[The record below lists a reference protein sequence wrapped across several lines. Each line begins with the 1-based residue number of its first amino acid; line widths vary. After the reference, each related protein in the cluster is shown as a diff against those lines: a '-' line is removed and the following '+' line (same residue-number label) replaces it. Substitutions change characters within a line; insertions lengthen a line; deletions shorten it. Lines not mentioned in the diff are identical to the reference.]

1 MFHMDPSLSETME
14 PSQSPQ
20 TAAVIA
26 PQAGNLPWWNDRRL
40 LGFAGSCLLLTL
52 AFFGPLQ
59 ALVRYT
65 LKEELHSHVLLIPI
79 VSLYLAWQAIG
90 NLPTERKTSLV
101 GGVILIALALGV
113 FLLPQLLENS
123 MSANDDHSRWAA
135 CYALLIAAGGF
146 LFLGN
151 PLMRALAFPFAFMV
165 FMIPLPNAG
174 VVELESWLMRWS
186 AEVSH
191 WFFMLSGTPVFRDG
205 QVMELPGT
213 TLEVAPECS
222 GIRSTFVLFITSLL
236 ASYMLLKSPL
246 HRGLLVAAVIP
257 LGILRNGLRVLVI
270 GLLCV
275 HEGPHMIDSWIH
287 HKGGALFFGIS
298 LVPLLVMVW
307 WFQRRETRNLRIT
320 RQVDPEAG
328 NQNES

>member
-20 TAAVIA
+20 TAAVTA
-26 PQAGNLPWWNDRRL
+26 PQAGNPPRWNDRRL
-40 LGFAGSCLLLTL
+40 LGFAGFCLLLTL

-90 NLPTERKTSLV
+90 TLPTERKTSLV

-113 FLLPQLLENS
+113 FLIPQMLGGPL
-123 MSANDDHSRWAA
+123 SANDDHSRWAA
-135 CYALLIAAGGF
+135 GYALMIVAGGF

-151 PLMRALAFPFAFMV
+151 PLMWSLAFPFAFLV
-165 FMIPLPNAG
+165 FMIPLPDAA
-174 VVELESWLMRWS
+174 VVGLESWLMRWS

-222 GIRSTFVLFITSLL
+222 GIRSTFVLFITSVL

-246 HRGLLVAAVIP
+246 HRGLLVAMVIP
-257 LGILRNGLRVLVI
+257 LGIIRNGLRVLVI

-275 HEGPHMIDSWIH
+275 HKGPHMIDSWIH
-287 HKGGALFFGIS
+287 HKGGPVFFGLS
-298 LVPLLVMVW
+298 LVPLLLLTL
-307 WFQRRETRNLRIT
+307 WFHRREARAAR
-320 RQVDPEAG
+320 VEKGSG
-328 NQNES
+328 NPS

>member
-1 MFHMDPSLSETME
+1 MDPSLPETME

-40 LGFAGSCLLLTL
+40 LGFAGFCLLLTL

-113 FLLPQLLENS
+113 FLIPQMLGSPL
-123 MSANDDHSRWAA
+123 SANDDHSRWAA
-135 CYALLIAAGGF
+135 CYALMIVAGGF

-151 PLMRALAFPFAFMV
+151 PLMRALAFPFAFLV
-165 FMIPLPNAG
+165 FMIPLPYAA
-174 VVELESWLMRWS
+174 VVGLESWLMRWS

-246 HRGLLVAAVIP
+246 HRYLLVGMVIP
-257 LGILRNGLRVLVI
+257 LGIIRNGLRVLVI

-275 HEGPHMIDSWIH
+275 HKGPHMIDSWIH
-287 HKGGALFFGIS
+287 HKGGPVFFGLS
-298 LVPLLVMVW
+298 LVPLLLMIL
-307 WFQRRETRNLRIT
+307 WFHRREARAARLERGSGT
-320 RQVDPEAG
+320 P
-328 NQNES
+328 S